1 MRFQL
6 PSLAAGILAVATS
19 LMAQQGPGMNMR
31 MYNPSTEKTIKG
43 VIEDVTAASR
53 GSMMMMGTHLSVK
66 TADGLATVALGP
78 ASFISSS
85 GFKFA
90 KGDSVEI
97 TGSQVTM
104 GGEEWIIAREVT
116 KDGKTLTLRDK
127 DGNPKWAGGMMGR
140 GAPKSQ

>member
-1 MRFQL
+1 MKFQL
-6 PSLAAGILAVATS
+6 PGLAVGILAVAAS
-19 LMAQQGPGMNMR
+19 LLAQQGPGMNMR

-53 GSMMMMGTHLSVK
+53 GSMMMGTHLSVK

-104 GGEEWIIAREVT
+104 GGAEWIIAREVI

-140 GAPKSQ
+140 GGRVGQ